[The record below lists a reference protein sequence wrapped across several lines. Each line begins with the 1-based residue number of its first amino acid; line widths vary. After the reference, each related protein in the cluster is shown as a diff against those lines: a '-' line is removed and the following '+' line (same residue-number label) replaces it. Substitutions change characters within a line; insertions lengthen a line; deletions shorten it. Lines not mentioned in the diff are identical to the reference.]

1 VNGPESGTP
10 FDDLIHRALAS
21 PEGRADPYPL
31 YRELLAVPQLHRSA
45 VDGMWYA
52 FRYEPCR
59 QLLQESRLGHDPA
72 RPARLPG
79 VEEPTPGQRR
89 LLERRG
95 RRSASMLGTNPPD
108 HTRLR
113 GLVNRAFTPRR
124 VQGLRGRITELVDE
138 RLAHLA
144 EAGTGD
150 VMAELAFPLPV
161 RVISELLGVPAEG
174 ADLFRPV
181 LVESLMERG
190 RDLTDDEVERA
201 EAVFEARDEF
211 FRSLIAERRASPRD
225 DMLSALVAVRDEED
239 GRLSEAELM
248 ATVLIL
254 YLAGFVTT
262 TNLIGNGLLA
272 LLRHPGEMARLW
284 ADGGLVP
291 SAVEEMLRH
300 DSPVPFVTRDVLEP
314 VRIGPDLLQPGD
326 VVVTVLGAANRDPE
340 RFPDPDRFDVGR
352 VDSHPLSFG
361 AGIHFCLGAPLA
373 RLEAQAVF
381 ERMRERFARIELLEA
396 DPPLAPGFLRGR
408 RRLPVRVESRPAGYR
423 SPGVPEAVPA
433 SGPAQSAP
441 CAAPPS

>member
-1 VNGPESGTP
+1 MAI
-10 FDDLIHRALAS
+10 DDVLHRVLATT
-21 PEGRADPYPL
+21 EGRVDPYPL
-31 YRELLAVPQLHRSA
+31 YRELLAVPRLHRSA
-45 VDGMWYA
+45 HDGMWYA

-59 QLLQESRLGHDPA
+59 SLLQDNRLGHDPA

-79 VEEPTPGQRR
+79 MGEPSPGQRL
-89 LLERRG
+89 LLERRR
-95 RRSASMLGTNPPD
+95 RRSASMLGANPPD

-124 VQGLRGRITELVDE
+124 VQGLRDRVTELVDD
-138 RLAHLA
+138 HLGRIA

-161 RVISELLGVPAEG
+161 RVISDLLGVPAEG
-174 ADLFRPV
+174 ADLFRSV
-181 LVESLMERG
+181 LVESLMERD
-190 RDLTDDEVERA
+190 RHPTEEEVQRA
-201 EAVFEARDEF
+201 EMIFEARDEF
-211 FRSLIAERRASPRD
+211 FRALIAERRASPRD
-225 DMLSALVAVRDEED
+225 DMLSALVAVRDEDD

-272 LLRHPGEMARLW
+272 LIRHPEEMARLW
-284 ADGGLVP
+284 ADGELVTP
-291 SAVEEMLRH
+291 AVEEMLRH

-314 VRIGPDLLQPGD
+314 VEMGPDLLQPGD
-326 VVVTVLGAANRDPE
+326 TVVAVLGAANRDPE

-352 VDSHPLSFG
+352 ADNHPLSFG

-373 RLEAQAVF
+373 RLEAQVVF
-381 ERMRERFARIELLEA
+381 GRMRERFARVELLEE

-408 RRLPVRVESRPAGYR
+408 RRLPVRVEPRAAGYGSR
-423 SPGVPEAVPA
+423 GVSEAVPA
-433 SGPAQSAP
+433 SAPVQSEP
-441 CAAPPS
+441 CPAPPS